1 MKTKKLSKTKINNGI
16 FNTVI
21 YILLL
26 LLAVI
31 MLYPLIFVLS
41 ASFSDP
47 KAVAGGEMLLLP
59 IKPSLEGYRYLMQ
72 YKEIWVGYGNTIFYM
87 IAGTLLNLAATLP
100 CAYAMSRKDL
110 KGRKYLM
117 IYFMITMYFSGGMIP
132 SYIVVTRL
140 GLANKLPALFL
151 PMACSAYNLIITKNF
166 MTSLPVS
173 LEESARIDG
182 ASDITIFFKIVFP
195 LSKPIMAV
203 MALFY
208 GVGIY
213 NDYFNSVLYIS
224 SRELYP
230 LQMLLREMI
239 VANTMQ
245 SSMIGLG
252 NLTNKSE
259 IFKMATV
266 VISIVPILC
275 VYPFLQKYFVKGLML
290 GAVKG

>member
-1 MKTKKLSKTKINNGI
+1 MKKRK
-16 FNTVI
+16 NTAFDYMVYLI
-21 YILLL
+21 
-26 LLAVI
+26 LAVLGFLCFFPFWYVFVI
-31 MLYPLIFVLS
+31 SVSTADSYLADKLHFLPHALDFSEYYRTLVSSGFLRSFGISVLITLC
-41 ASFSDP
+41 
-47 KAVAGGEMLLLP
+47 
-59 IKPSLEGYRYLMQ
+59 
-72 YKEIWVGYGNTIFYM
+72 
-87 IAGTLLNLAATLP
+87 GTLIALVLTIP
-100 CAYAMSRKDL
+100 SAYALSRL
-110 KGRKYLM
+110 QFAPRKVFNGLIM
-117 IYFMITMYFSGGMIP
+117 FTMLFSGGMIP

>member
-1 MKTKKLSKTKINNGI
+1 MKKRK
-16 FNTVI
+16 NTAFDYMVYLI
-21 YILLL
+21 
-26 LLAVI
+26 LAVLGFLCFFPFWYVFVI
-31 MLYPLIFVLS
+31 SVSTADSYLADKLHFLPHALDFSEYYRTLVSSGFLRSFGISVLITLC
-41 ASFSDP
+41 
-47 KAVAGGEMLLLP
+47 
-59 IKPSLEGYRYLMQ
+59 
-72 YKEIWVGYGNTIFYM
+72 
-87 IAGTLLNLAATLP
+87 GTLIALVLTIP
-100 CAYAMSRKDL
+100 SAYALSRPQFAP
-110 KGRKYLM
+110 RKVFNGLIM
-117 IYFMITMYFSGGMIP
+117 FTMLFSGGMIP

-275 VYPFLQKYFVKGLML
+275 VYPFLQKYFVTGLML

>member
-1 MKTKKLSKTKINNGI
+1 MKKRK
-16 FNTVI
+16 NTAFDYMVYLI
-21 YILLL
+21 
-26 LLAVI
+26 LAVLGFLCFFPFWYVFVI
-31 MLYPLIFVLS
+31 SVSTADSYLADKLHFLPHALDFSEYYRTLVSSGFLRSFGISVLITLC
-41 ASFSDP
+41 
-47 KAVAGGEMLLLP
+47 
-59 IKPSLEGYRYLMQ
+59 
-72 YKEIWVGYGNTIFYM
+72 
-87 IAGTLLNLAATLP
+87 GTLIALVLTIP
-100 CAYAMSRKDL
+100 SAYALSRPQFAP
-110 KGRKYLM
+110 RKVFNGLIM
-117 IYFMITMYFSGGMIP
+117 FTMLFSGGMIP

>member
-1 MKTKKLSKTKINNGI
+1 MVYLI
-16 FNTVI
+16 
-21 YILLL
+21 
-26 LLAVI
+26 LAVLGFLCFFPFWYVFVI
-31 MLYPLIFVLS
+31 SVSTADSYLADKLHFLPHALDFSEYYRTLVSSGFLRSFGISVLITLC
-41 ASFSDP
+41 
-47 KAVAGGEMLLLP
+47 
-59 IKPSLEGYRYLMQ
+59 
-72 YKEIWVGYGNTIFYM
+72 
-87 IAGTLLNLAATLP
+87 GTLIALVLTIP
-100 CAYAMSRKDL
+100 SAYALSRPQFAP
-110 KGRKYLM
+110 RKVFNGLIM
-117 IYFMITMYFSGGMIP
+117 FTMLFSGGMIP

>member
-1 MKTKKLSKTKINNGI
+1 MKKRK
-16 FNTVI
+16 NTAFDYMVYLI
-21 YILLL
+21 
-26 LLAVI
+26 LAVLGFLCFFPFWYVFVI
-31 MLYPLIFVLS
+31 SVSTADSYLADKLHFLPHALDFSEYYRTLVSSGFLRSFGISVLITLC
-41 ASFSDP
+41 
-47 KAVAGGEMLLLP
+47 
-59 IKPSLEGYRYLMQ
+59 
-72 YKEIWVGYGNTIFYM
+72 
-87 IAGTLLNLAATLP
+87 GTLIALVLTIP
-100 CAYAMSRKDL
+100 SAYALSRPQFAP
-110 KGRKYLM
+110 RKVFNGLIM
-117 IYFMITMYFSGGMIP
+117 FTMLFSGGMIP

-275 VYPFLQKYFVKGLML
+275 VYPFLQKYFVKGLSL
-290 GAVKG
+290 IHI

>member
-1 MKTKKLSKTKINNGI
+1 MKKRK
-16 FNTVI
+16 NTAFDYRVYLI
-21 YILLL
+21 
-26 LLAVI
+26 LAVLGFLCFFPFWYVFVI
-31 MLYPLIFVLS
+31 SVSTADSYLADKLHFLPHALDFSEYYRTLVSSGFLRSFGISVLITLC
-41 ASFSDP
+41 
-47 KAVAGGEMLLLP
+47 
-59 IKPSLEGYRYLMQ
+59 
-72 YKEIWVGYGNTIFYM
+72 
-87 IAGTLLNLAATLP
+87 GTLIALVLTIP
-100 CAYAMSRKDL
+100 SAYALSRPQFAP
-110 KGRKYLM
+110 RKVFNGLIM
-117 IYFMITMYFSGGMIP
+117 FTMLFSGGMIP

>member
-1 MKTKKLSKTKINNGI
+1 MKKRK
-16 FNTVI
+16 NTAFDYMVYLI
-21 YILLL
+21 
-26 LLAVI
+26 LAVLGFLCFFPFWYVFVI
-31 MLYPLIFVLS
+31 SVSTADSYLADKLHFLPHALDFSEYYRTLVSSGFLRSFGISVLITLC
-41 ASFSDP
+41 
-47 KAVAGGEMLLLP
+47 
-59 IKPSLEGYRYLMQ
+59 
-72 YKEIWVGYGNTIFYM
+72 
-87 IAGTLLNLAATLP
+87 GTLIALVLTIP
-100 CAYAMSRKDL
+100 SAYALSRPQFAP
-110 KGRKYLM
+110 RKVFNGLIM
-117 IYFMITMYFSGGMIP
+117 FTMLFSGGMIP

-166 MTSLPVS
+166 MTSLPAS

>member
-1 MKTKKLSKTKINNGI
+1 
-16 FNTVI
+16 
-21 YILLL
+21 
-26 LLAVI
+26 
-31 MLYPLIFVLS
+31 
-41 ASFSDP
+41 
-47 KAVAGGEMLLLP
+47 
-59 IKPSLEGYRYLMQ
+59 
-72 YKEIWVGYGNTIFYM
+72 
-87 IAGTLLNLAATLP
+87 
-100 CAYAMSRKDL
+100 
-110 KGRKYLM
+110 
-117 IYFMITMYFSGGMIP
+117 
-132 SYIVVTRL
+132 
-140 GLANKLPALFL
+140 
-151 PMACSAYNLIITKNF
+151 
-166 MTSLPVS
+166 
-173 LEESARIDG
+173 
-182 ASDITIFFKIVFP
+182 
-195 LSKPIMAV
+195 

>member
-1 MKTKKLSKTKINNGI
+1 MKKRK
-16 FNTVI
+16 NTAFDYMVYLI
-21 YILLL
+21 
-26 LLAVI
+26 LAVLGFLCFFPFWYVFVI
-31 MLYPLIFVLS
+31 SVSTADSYMADKLHFWPHALDFSEYYRTLVSSGFLRSFGISVLITLC
-41 ASFSDP
+41 
-47 KAVAGGEMLLLP
+47 
-59 IKPSLEGYRYLMQ
+59 
-72 YKEIWVGYGNTIFYM
+72 
-87 IAGTLLNLAATLP
+87 GTLIALVLTIP
-100 CAYAMSRKDL
+100 SAYALSRPQFAP
-110 KGRKYLM
+110 RKVFNGLIM
-117 IYFMITMYFSGGMIP
+117 FTMLFSGGMIP

-259 IFKMATV
+259 IYKMATV

>member
-1 MKTKKLSKTKINNGI
+1 MKKRK
-16 FNTVI
+16 NTAFDYMVYLI
-21 YILLL
+21 
-26 LLAVI
+26 LAVLGFLCFFPFWYVFVI
-31 MLYPLIFVLS
+31 SVSTADSYLADKLHFLPHALDFSEYYRTLVSSGFLRSFGISVLITLC
-41 ASFSDP
+41 
-47 KAVAGGEMLLLP
+47 
-59 IKPSLEGYRYLMQ
+59 
-72 YKEIWVGYGNTIFYM
+72 
-87 IAGTLLNLAATLP
+87 GTLIALVLTIP
-100 CAYAMSRKDL
+100 SAYALSRPQFAP
-110 KGRKYLM
+110 RKVFNGLIM
-117 IYFMITMYFSGGMIP
+117 FTMLFSGGMIP
-132 SYIVVTRL
+132 SYIVATRP

-166 MTSLPVS
+166 MTSLPAS

>member
-1 MKTKKLSKTKINNGI
+1 MFT
-16 FNTVI
+16 
-21 YILLL
+21 
-26 LLAVI
+26 
-31 MLYPLIFVLS
+31 ML
-41 ASFSDP
+41 
-47 KAVAGGEMLLLP
+47 
-59 IKPSLEGYRYLMQ
+59 
-72 YKEIWVGYGNTIFYM
+72 
-87 IAGTLLNLAATLP
+87 
-100 CAYAMSRKDL
+100 
-110 KGRKYLM
+110 
-117 IYFMITMYFSGGMIP
+117 FSGGMIP

-275 VYPFLQKYFVKGLML
+275 VLPVPAKVLCKRVDAGSGERINFNRIRRQHDGKQKKMVSSTRRAGLNASLGVIRLYGGVKFLGSESPEYRSRLWEFQ
-290 GAVKG
+290 

>member
-1 MKTKKLSKTKINNGI
+1 MKKRK
-16 FNTVI
+16 NTAFD
-21 YILLL
+21 YIVYLI
-26 LLAVI
+26 LAVLGFLCFFPFWYVFVI
-31 MLYPLIFVLS
+31 SVSTADSYMADKLHFWPHALDFSEYYRTLVSSGFLRSFGISVLITLC
-41 ASFSDP
+41 
-47 KAVAGGEMLLLP
+47 
-59 IKPSLEGYRYLMQ
+59 
-72 YKEIWVGYGNTIFYM
+72 
-87 IAGTLLNLAATLP
+87 GTLIALVLTIP
-100 CAYAMSRKDL
+100 SAYALSRPQFAP
-110 KGRKYLM
+110 RKVFNGLIM
-117 IYFMITMYFSGGMIP
+117 FTMLFSGGMIP

-166 MTSLPVS
+166 MTSLPAS

>member
-1 MKTKKLSKTKINNGI
+1 MKKRK
-16 FNTVI
+16 NTAFDYMVYLI
-21 YILLL
+21 
-26 LLAVI
+26 LAVLGFLCFFPFWYVFVI
-31 MLYPLIFVLS
+31 SVSTADSYMADKLHFWPHALDFSEYSRTLVSSGFLRSFGISVLITLC
-41 ASFSDP
+41 
-47 KAVAGGEMLLLP
+47 
-59 IKPSLEGYRYLMQ
+59 
-72 YKEIWVGYGNTIFYM
+72 
-87 IAGTLLNLAATLP
+87 GTLIALVLTIP
-100 CAYAMSRKDL
+100 SAYALSRPQFAP
-110 KGRKYLM
+110 RKVFNGLIM
-117 IYFMITMYFSGGMIP
+117 FTMLFSGGMIP

-166 MTSLPVS
+166 MTSLPAS

>member
-1 MKTKKLSKTKINNGI
+1 MRHK
-16 FNTVI
+16 NTAFDYMI
-21 YILLL
+21 YL
-26 LLAVI
+26 LLAVTAF
-31 MLYPLIFVLS
+31 LCFFPFWYVFVISTSTAETYMADPIHFWPQALDFSEYYRALVSSGFLRSFGISVFITLCGTVIALVLTIPSAYALS
-41 ASFSDP
+41 RPRFAP
-47 KAVAGGEMLLLP
+47 RK
-59 IKPSLEGYRYLMQ
+59 
-72 YKEIWVGYGNTIFYM
+72 
-87 IAGTLLNLAATLP
+87 LLNGL
-100 CAYAMSRKDL
+100 
-110 KGRKYLM
+110 
-117 IYFMITMYFSGGMIP
+117 FMFTMLFSGGMIP

-140 GLANKLPALFL
+140 GLANQLAALFL

-166 MTSLPVS
+166 MTSIPVS
-173 LEESARIDG
+173 LEESAKIDG
-182 ASDITIFFKIVFP
+182 ASDLTVFLKIVLP

-208 GVGIY
+208 GVAIY

-245 SSMIGLG
+245 SSMIGMG
-252 NLTNKSE
+252 AMTNKSE

-290 GAVKG
+290 GAVKE

>member
-1 MKTKKLSKTKINNGI
+1 MKKRK
-16 FNTVI
+16 NTAFDYMVYLI
-21 YILLL
+21 
-26 LLAVI
+26 LAVLGFLCFFPFWYVFVI
-31 MLYPLIFVLS
+31 SVSTADSYMADKLHFWPHALDFSEYYRTLVSSGLLRSFGISVLITLC
-41 ASFSDP
+41 
-47 KAVAGGEMLLLP
+47 
-59 IKPSLEGYRYLMQ
+59 
-72 YKEIWVGYGNTIFYM
+72 
-87 IAGTLLNLAATLP
+87 GTLIALVLTIP
-100 CAYAMSRKDL
+100 SAYALSRPQFAP
-110 KGRKYLM
+110 RKVFNGLIM
-117 IYFMITMYFSGGMIP
+117 FTMLFSGGMIP

-166 MTSLPVS
+166 MTSLPAS

>member
-1 MKTKKLSKTKINNGI
+1 MKKRK
-16 FNTVI
+16 NTTFD
-21 YILLL
+21 YIVYLI
-26 LLAVI
+26 LAVLGFLCFFPFWYVFVI
-31 MLYPLIFVLS
+31 SVSTADSYMADKLHFWPHALDFSEYYRTLVSSGFLRSFGISVLITLC
-41 ASFSDP
+41 
-47 KAVAGGEMLLLP
+47 
-59 IKPSLEGYRYLMQ
+59 
-72 YKEIWVGYGNTIFYM
+72 
-87 IAGTLLNLAATLP
+87 GTLIALVLTIP
-100 CAYAMSRKDL
+100 SAYALSRPQFAP
-110 KGRKYLM
+110 RKVFNGLIM
-117 IYFMITMYFSGGMIP
+117 FTMLFSGGMIP

-166 MTSLPVS
+166 MTSLPAS

>member
-1 MKTKKLSKTKINNGI
+1 MKKRK
-16 FNTVI
+16 NTAFVYMVYLI
-21 YILLL
+21 
-26 LLAVI
+26 LAVLGFLCFFPFWYVFVI
-31 MLYPLIFVLS
+31 SVSTADSYLADKLHFLPHALDFSEYYRTLVSSGFLRSFGISVLITLC
-41 ASFSDP
+41 
-47 KAVAGGEMLLLP
+47 
-59 IKPSLEGYRYLMQ
+59 
-72 YKEIWVGYGNTIFYM
+72 
-87 IAGTLLNLAATLP
+87 GTLIALVLTIP
-100 CAYAMSRKDL
+100 SAYALSRPQFAP
-110 KGRKYLM
+110 RKVFNGLIM
-117 IYFMITMYFSGGMIP
+117 FTMLFSGGMIP

>member
-1 MKTKKLSKTKINNGI
+1 MKKRK
-16 FNTVI
+16 NTAFDYMVYLI
-21 YILLL
+21 
-26 LLAVI
+26 LAVLGFLCFFPFWYVFVI
-31 MLYPLIFVLS
+31 SVSTADSYMADKLHFWPHALDFSEYYRTLVSSGFLRSFGISVLITLC
-41 ASFSDP
+41 
-47 KAVAGGEMLLLP
+47 
-59 IKPSLEGYRYLMQ
+59 
-72 YKEIWVGYGNTIFYM
+72 
-87 IAGTLLNLAATLP
+87 GTLIALVLTIP
-100 CAYAMSRKDL
+100 SAYALSRPQFAP
-110 KGRKYLM
+110 RKVFNGLIM
-117 IYFMITMYFSGGMIP
+117 FTMLFSGGMIP

-166 MTSLPVS
+166 MTSLPAS

-203 MALFY
+203 MALVY

>member
-1 MKTKKLSKTKINNGI
+1 MKKRK
-16 FNTVI
+16 NTAFDYMVYLI
-21 YILLL
+21 
-26 LLAVI
+26 LAVLGFLCFFPFWYVFVI
-31 MLYPLIFVLS
+31 SVSTADSYLADKLHFLPHALDFSEYYRTLVSSGFLRSFGISVLITLC
-41 ASFSDP
+41 
-47 KAVAGGEMLLLP
+47 
-59 IKPSLEGYRYLMQ
+59 
-72 YKEIWVGYGNTIFYM
+72 
-87 IAGTLLNLAATLP
+87 GTLIALVLTIP
-100 CAYAMSRKDL
+100 SAYALSRPQFAP
-110 KGRKYLM
+110 RKVFNGLIM
-117 IYFMITMYFSGGMIP
+117 FTMLFSGGMIP

-140 GLANKLPALFL
+140 GLANKLPAMFL
-151 PMACSAYNLIITKNF
+151 PLPCSAYNLIITKNF

>member
-1 MKTKKLSKTKINNGI
+1 
-16 FNTVI
+16 
-21 YILLL
+21 
-26 LLAVI
+26 
-31 MLYPLIFVLS
+31 
-41 ASFSDP
+41 
-47 KAVAGGEMLLLP
+47 
-59 IKPSLEGYRYLMQ
+59 
-72 YKEIWVGYGNTIFYM
+72 
-87 IAGTLLNLAATLP
+87 
-100 CAYAMSRKDL
+100 
-110 KGRKYLM
+110 
-117 IYFMITMYFSGGMIP
+117 
-132 SYIVVTRL
+132 
-140 GLANKLPALFL
+140 
-151 PMACSAYNLIITKNF
+151 

-275 VYPFLQKYFVKGLML
+275 VYPFLQKYLTKGVIM

>member
-1 MKTKKLSKTKINNGI
+1 MKKRK
-16 FNTVI
+16 NTAFDYMVYLI
-21 YILLL
+21 
-26 LLAVI
+26 LAVLGFLCFFPFWYVFVI
-31 MLYPLIFVLS
+31 SVSTADSYLADKLHFLPHALDFSEYYRTLVSSGFLRSFGISVLITLC
-41 ASFSDP
+41 
-47 KAVAGGEMLLLP
+47 
-59 IKPSLEGYRYLMQ
+59 
-72 YKEIWVGYGNTIFYM
+72 
-87 IAGTLLNLAATLP
+87 GTLIALVLTIP
-100 CAYAMSRKDL
+100 SAYALSRPQFAP
-110 KGRKYLM
+110 RKVFNGLIM
-117 IYFMITMYFSGGMIP
+117 FTMLFSGGMIP

-275 VYPFLQKYFVKGLML
+275 VYPFLQKYFVKGLMP

>member
-1 MKTKKLSKTKINNGI
+1 M
-16 FNTVI
+16 
-21 YILLL
+21 
-26 LLAVI
+26 
-31 MLYPLIFVLS
+31 
-41 ASFSDP
+41 
-47 KAVAGGEMLLLP
+47 
-59 IKPSLEGYRYLMQ
+59 
-72 YKEIWVGYGNTIFYM
+72 
-87 IAGTLLNLAATLP
+87 
-100 CAYAMSRKDL
+100 
-110 KGRKYLM
+110 
-117 IYFMITMYFSGGMIP
+117 
-132 SYIVVTRL
+132 
-140 GLANKLPALFL
+140 
-151 PMACSAYNLIITKNF
+151 
-166 MTSLPVS
+166 
-173 LEESARIDG
+173 
-182 ASDITIFFKIVFP
+182 
-195 LSKPIMAV
+195 
-203 MALFY
+203 
-208 GVGIY
+208 GIY

>member
-1 MKTKKLSKTKINNGI
+1 MKKRK
-16 FNTVI
+16 NTAFDYMVYLI
-21 YILLL
+21 
-26 LLAVI
+26 LAVLGFLCFFPFWYVFVI
-31 MLYPLIFVLS
+31 SVSTADSYMADKLHFWPHALDFSEYYRTLVSSGFLRSFGISVLITLC
-41 ASFSDP
+41 
-47 KAVAGGEMLLLP
+47 
-59 IKPSLEGYRYLMQ
+59 
-72 YKEIWVGYGNTIFYM
+72 
-87 IAGTLLNLAATLP
+87 GTLIALVLTIP
-100 CAYAMSRKDL
+100 SAYALSRPQFAP
-110 KGRKYLM
+110 RKVFNGLIM
-117 IYFMITMYFSGGMIP
+117 FTMLFSGGMIP

-166 MTSLPVS
+166 MTSLPAS

-275 VYPFLQKYFVKGLML
+275 VYPSLQKYFVKGLML

>member
-1 MKTKKLSKTKINNGI
+1 MKKRKNMAFDYMVYLI
-16 FNTVI
+16 
-21 YILLL
+21 
-26 LLAVI
+26 LAVLGFLCFFPFWYVFVI
-31 MLYPLIFVLS
+31 SVSTADSYLADKLHFLPHALDFSEYYRTLVSSGFLRSFGISVLITLC
-41 ASFSDP
+41 
-47 KAVAGGEMLLLP
+47 
-59 IKPSLEGYRYLMQ
+59 
-72 YKEIWVGYGNTIFYM
+72 
-87 IAGTLLNLAATLP
+87 GTLIALVLTIP
-100 CAYAMSRKDL
+100 SAYALSRPQFAP
-110 KGRKYLM
+110 RKVFNGLIM
-117 IYFMITMYFSGGMIP
+117 FTMLFSGGMIP

>member
-1 MKTKKLSKTKINNGI
+1 MKKRK
-16 FNTVI
+16 NTAFDYMVYLI
-21 YILLL
+21 
-26 LLAVI
+26 LAVLGFLCFFPFWYVFVI
-31 MLYPLIFVLS
+31 SVSTADSYMADKLHFWPHALDFSEYYRTLVSSGFLRSFGISVLITLC
-41 ASFSDP
+41 
-47 KAVAGGEMLLLP
+47 
-59 IKPSLEGYRYLMQ
+59 
-72 YKEIWVGYGNTIFYM
+72 
-87 IAGTLLNLAATLP
+87 GTLIALVLTIP
-100 CAYAMSRKDL
+100 SAYALSRPQFAP
-110 KGRKYLM
+110 RKVFNGLIM
-117 IYFMITMYFSGGMIP
+117 FTMLFSGGMIP

-166 MTSLPVS
+166 MTSLPAS

-182 ASDITIFFKIVFP
+182 ASDITIFFKFVFP